1 MKTAQELERC
11 FFTELKKYNSTN
23 YNTLLNA
30 DLSKNDAK
38 THKSFSSVITR
49 YFIFREKHEEFSE
62 AEFNLLYFKL
72 KLDLISEYFAQYPD
86 SSADTLV
93 AFQQELQKFAKAQK
107 ELQKG

>member
-1 MKTAQELERC
+1 VKTAQELETC

-49 YFIFREKHEEFSE
+49 YFIFREKHAEFSE

-72 KLDLISEYFAQYPD
+72 KLDLISDYFAQYPD
-86 SSADTLV
+86 SSTDTLV
-93 AFQQELQKFAKAQK
+93 AFQQELRKFAKLQK
-107 ELQKG
+107 ESKGE